1 MRRKKG
7 LNSEAQ
13 KNAQRHVRRNSWR
26 ILGCKLGEFWHS
38 LGKFWEVF
46 VVRNLPK
53 ICHFE
58 SSRPTH
64 WPYTPG
70 TSVPGRTAPREPAA
84 AVRRKSEAQK

>member
-1 MRRKKG
+1 MHSGTLR
-7 LNSEAQ
+7 
-13 KNAQRHVRRNSWR
+13 RRNSWR

-58 SSRPTH
+58 SSRPTR
-64 WPYTPG
+64 PYTPG
-70 TSVPGRTAPREPAA
+70 TLKVQVCLVGR
-84 AVRRKSEAQK
+84 RRAGARSCSEAQK

>member
-1 MRRKKG
+1 MHSG
-7 LNSEAQ
+7 T
-13 KNAQRHVRRNSWR
+13 VRRNSWR

-38 LGKFWEVF
+38 LGKFCEVF

-58 SSRPTH
+58 SSRH
-64 WPYTPG
+64 SLAYTPG